1 MNILCII
8 IKDIYNI
15 YIIYI
20 FIYVPCIFET
30 TKKYEV
36 RSTKVRFADT
46 CDPPE
51 SYSVTIRQHAV
62 STLPKAL
69 KSEKMKHV
77 AEASGARRGKFSCSV
92 REIFL
97 HGAAGDSARGC

>member
-1 MNILCII
+1 MYPAFS
-8 IKDIYNI
+8 K
-15 YIIYI
+15 
-20 FIYVPCIFET
+20 PPKST
-30 TKKYEV
+30 KYEV
-36 RSTKVRFADT
+36 RSTICRYF
-46 CDPPE
+46 DPPE

-77 AEASGARRGKFSCSV
+77 AEASGARRKKFSCSV

>member
-1 MNILCII
+1 MCTLHFR
-8 IKDIYNI
+8 K
-15 YIIYI
+15 
-20 FIYVPCIFET
+20 PPKST
-30 TKKYEV
+30 KYEV
-36 RSTKVRFADT
+36 RKYDFADT
-46 CDPPE
+46 LIPPV

-77 AEASGARRGKFSCSV
+77 AEGTGARRKKFSCSV

-97 HGAAGDSARGC
+97 HGAAGGGARGC